1 MDDPVLHPATR
12 VVHLGR
18 PPREPG
24 TPVSPPVVLT
34 STYAADGPVDYA
46 RHANPTW
53 AALEEAVGELEGGRA
68 LALASGMAALAA
80 VFSLVPRGG
89 TVVLPRHA
97 YSGTG
102 WLLDDLEAL
111 GDLTVRRVDVTD
123 PAEVERAL
131 PGADLLHL
139 ESPTNPMLE
148 VIDLAWAAGAAHRAG
163 ALLSV
168 DNTFATPLL
177 QQPLALGA
185 DVVVHSVT
193 KLLSGHSDLLLG
205 AVVLPD
211 DEAGRER
218 YERVHRHR
226 SSRGAVPG
234 PVEAWLA
241 LRGLRT
247 LEVRLERAQA
257 SAATLAERL
266 AGHPGVLEVR
276 YPGRGTM
283 LAVRVRG
290 GAEGAERV
298 AAAVRVWV
306 HATSLG
312 GVDSQLERR
321 RRHALEPA
329 TVPEDL
335 LRLSVGIEHV
345 EDLWRDLSAALD
357 TVTGGG

>member
-18 PPREPG
+18 PAREPG
-24 TPVSPPVVLT
+24 NPVGPPIVLT

-46 RHANPTW
+46 RVGNPTW
-53 AALEEAVGELEGGRA
+53 TELEQVVGDLEGGRA
-68 LALASGMAALAA
+68 LAFASGMAALAA

-123 PAEVERAL
+123 PAEIEAAL
-131 PGADLLHL
+131 PGASLLHL

-148 VIDLAWAAGAAHRAG
+148 VVDLARAAEAAHRAG

-193 KLLSGHSDLLLG
+193 KLLSGHSDLVLG

-211 DEAGRER
+211 EAGRER
-218 YERVHRHR
+218 FERVHRHR
-226 SSRGAVPG
+226 SSRGAIPG

-257 SAATLAERL
+257 NAATLAARL
-266 AGHPGVLEVR
+266 EGHPGVLEVR
-276 YPGRGTM
+276 YPGWGAM
-283 LAVRVRG
+283 IAVRVRG
-290 GAEGAERV
+290 GADGAERV
-298 AAAVRVWV
+298 AATTRVWV

-321 RRHALEPA
+321 RRHPLEPA

-357 TVTGGG
+357 TVAGEA